1 MKEVSGRACAV
12 SRASRREGRSHADAA
27 RANTNTPTTRVR
39 ERGAMVPSSCHG
51 RKRPTASL
59 RAMGPEDLPS
69 LLAGSAEV
77 VPAEE
82 LERKL
87 SLGRPL
93 RVKLGLDPTAPVVTL
108 GWAVVLHKLRQFQ
121 DAGHTAVLIVGDFTA
136 QVGKSLDPERTEVRY
151 NAEWLEPMG
160 MEAILRLTAST
171 TVARMLERDDFA
183 KRYAQGKP
191 ISIMEFLYPLLQGM
205 DSVAVEADVEL
216 GGRDQT
222 FNLLV
227 GRDLQRA
234 YEQEPQV
241 ALTTPLLVGTDGVQ
255 KMSQSVGNYIGITD
269 PPDEMFGK
277 LARVPDELIGDY
289 RLLTLDFFRDPPEAE
304 RVEKG
309 LADGSLD
316 PWAEKRRLAREVV
329 DLYQGDGAGAAAEAR
344 FDRGHRDRELPE
356 EIPEVAIPPEVIVG
370 GSVYLPA
377 LLALLGLADSNSHA
391 RRLIEQGG
399 VRLGGEPLSGD
410 ALELPVAELRGRVLQ
425 VGRRGV
431 ARLGS

>member
-1 MKEVSGRACAV
+1 
-12 SRASRREGRSHADAA
+12 
-27 RANTNTPTTRVR
+27 
-39 ERGAMVPSSCHG
+39 
-51 RKRPTASL
+51 
-59 RAMGPEDLPS
+59 MGPEDLPS

-77 VPAEE
+77 VPKEE

-121 DAGHTAVLIVGDFTA
+121 DAGHMAVLIVGDFTA
-136 QVGKSLDPERTEVRY
+136 QVGDPSGKTETRPRLSEEEVRGYAERLLDQFWKILDPDRTEVRY

-269 PPDEMFGK
+269 PADEMFGK

-329 DLYQGDGAGAAAEAR
+329 DLYQGDGAGATAEAR
-344 FDRGHRDRELPE
+344 FDRVHRERELPE
-356 EIPEVAIPPEVIVG
+356 EIPEFAIPPDVIVG
-370 GSVYLPA
+370 GNVYLPA

-399 VRLGGEPLSGD
+399 VRVGGEPVSGD

-425 VGRRGV
+425 VGRRGFV
-431 ARLGS
+431 RLE

>member
-1 MKEVSGRACAV
+1 
-12 SRASRREGRSHADAA
+12 
-27 RANTNTPTTRVR
+27 
-39 ERGAMVPSSCHG
+39 
-51 RKRPTASL
+51 
-59 RAMGPEDLPS
+59 MGPEDLPS

-136 QVGKSLDPERTEVRY
+136 QVGDPSGKTETRPRLSEEEVRGYAERLLDQFWKILDPERTEVRY

-277 LARVPDELIGDY
+277 LARVPDELVGDY
-289 RLLTLDFFRDPPEAE
+289 RLLTLDFFRDPHEAE

-329 DLYQGDGAGAAAEAR
+329 DLYQGGGAGAAAEAR
-344 FDRGHRDRELPE
+344 FDRVHRERELPE
-356 EIPEVAIPPEVIVG
+356 EIPEVAIPPDVIVG
-370 GSVYLPA
+370 ESVYLPA

-399 VRLGGEPLSGD
+399 VRLGGEPVSGD

-425 VGRRGV
+425 VGRRGF
-431 ARLGS
+431 ARLG

>member
-1 MKEVSGRACAV
+1 
-12 SRASRREGRSHADAA
+12 
-27 RANTNTPTTRVR
+27 
-39 ERGAMVPSSCHG
+39 
-51 RKRPTASL
+51 
-59 RAMGPEDLPS
+59 MGPEDLPS

-136 QVGKSLDPERTEVRY
+136 QVGDPSGKTETRPRLSEEEVRGYAERLLDQFWKILDPDRTEVRY

-304 RVEKG
+304 RVDKG

-344 FDRGHRDRELPE
+344 FDRVHREREFPE
-356 EIPEVAIPPEVIVG
+356 EIPEVAIPSDVIVR
-370 GSVYLPA
+370 GSVYLPK
-377 LLALLGLADSNSHA
+377 LLAVLGLADSNSHA

-399 VRLGGEPLSGD
+399 VRLDGKPVPGD
-410 ALELPVAELRGRVLQ
+410 TLELPVAELRGRVLQ
-425 VGRRGV
+425 VGRRGF
-431 ARLGS
+431 ARLR

>member
-1 MKEVSGRACAV
+1 
-12 SRASRREGRSHADAA
+12 
-27 RANTNTPTTRVR
+27 
-39 ERGAMVPSSCHG
+39 
-51 RKRPTASL
+51 
-59 RAMGPEDLPS
+59 MGPEDLPT

-136 QVGKSLDPERTEVRY
+136 QVGDPSGKTETRPRLSEGEVRGYAERLLDQFWKILDPERTEVRY

-160 MEAILRLTAST
+160 MEAILRLTASA

-183 KRYAQGKP
+183 KRYADGKP

-269 PPDEMFGK
+269 PPDDMFGK
-277 LARVPDELIGDY
+277 LVRVRDELIPTY
-289 RLLTLDFFRDPPEAE
+289 RLLALDFFRDPTEAE

-309 LADGSLD
+309 LADGSLE
-316 PWAEKRRLAREVV
+316 PWEQKRRLAREVV
-329 DLYQGDGAGAAAEAR
+329 DLYHGERAGAAAQDR
-344 FDRGHRDRELPE
+344 FDRVHRERELPE
-356 EIPEVAIPPEVIVG
+356 EVPDVAIPPDAIVDG
-370 GSVYLPA
+370 RVYLPK
-377 LLALLGLADSNSHA
+377 LLSVIGLADSNSHA

-399 VRLGGEPLSGD
+399 VRIGGEPVSAD
-410 ALELPVAELRGRVLQ
+410 AIELPLADLKGRVLQ
-425 VGRRGV
+425 VGRRGFV
-431 ARLGS
+431 RLR

>member
-1 MKEVSGRACAV
+1 
-12 SRASRREGRSHADAA
+12 
-27 RANTNTPTTRVR
+27 
-39 ERGAMVPSSCHG
+39 
-51 RKRPTASL
+51 
-59 RAMGPEDLPS
+59 MGPEDLPS

-87 SLGRPL
+87 TLGRPL

-136 QVGKSLDPERTEVRY
+136 QVGDPSGKTETRPRLSQEEVRGYAERLLDQFWRILDPERTEVRY
-151 NAEWLEPMG
+151 NAEWLEPMS
-160 MEAILRLTAST
+160 MEEILRLSAST

-183 KRYAQGKP
+183 KRYAEGKP

-227 GRDLQRA
+227 GRDLQR
-234 YEQEPQV
+234 EFDQEPQV

-255 KMSQSVGNYIGITD
+255 KMSQSLGNYIGITD

-277 LARVPDELIGDY
+277 LARVPDELIPTY
-289 RLLTLDFFRDPPEAE
+289 RLLALDFFRDPTEAE

-309 LADGSLD
+309 LEDGSLEAWD
-316 PWAEKRRLAREVV
+316 EKRRLAREVV
-329 DLYQGDGAGAAAEAR
+329 DLYHGQGSGTGAEER
-344 FDRGHRDRELPE
+344 FERVHRERELPE
-356 EIPEVAIPPEVIVG
+356 EVPNLAIPPDLVIDG
-370 GSVYLPA
+370 RVYLPK
-377 LLALLGLADSNSHA
+377 LLAVLGLADSNSNA

-399 VRLGGEPLSGD
+399 VRLDGQPLDGD
-410 ALELPVAELRGRVLQ
+410 ALELPANELKGRVLQ
-425 VGRRGV
+425 VGRRGF
-431 ARLGS
+431 ARLG